1 MWKLT
6 PESATTV
13 VPDPVVIA
21 DGVSAA
27 RVGAAEYTAT
37 TKAFDGVDGA
47 DGLVTRTVLLP
58 GAPMT
63 PDGRVAE
70 MLVGLETVVANA
82 APFHVTAQP
91 DWNPEPE
98 MDSVPGGDMTEN
110 ADGATDAIVGAGVVT
125 VTTNADVEPPP
136 GAGVSTVT

>member
-1 MWKLT
+1 MT

-21 DGVSAA
+21 DGVRAA
-27 RVGAAEYTAT
+27 MVGAAEYTVT

-58 GAPMT
+58 GAPMR
-63 PDGRVAE
+63 PEGRVAE
-70 MLVGLETVVANA
+70 TLVGPEKMVASA
-82 APFHVTAQP
+82 VPSHVTVQP

-98 MDSVPGGDMTEN
+98 MDSVPGGDMTEK